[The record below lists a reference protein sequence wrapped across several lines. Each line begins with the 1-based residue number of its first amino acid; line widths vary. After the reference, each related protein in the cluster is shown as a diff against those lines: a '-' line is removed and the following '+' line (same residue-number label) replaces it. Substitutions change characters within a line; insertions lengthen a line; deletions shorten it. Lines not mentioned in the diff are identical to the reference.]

1 MEALSIPTPAEL
13 ESLVTTAIY
22 SSLITARLSPASNP
36 PTVNVTSVAPLRDVK
51 PQSLTAMISILT
63 EWESRCGDVVS
74 DIEAEIERIKTDAS
88 KRRAKEAAR
97 ASILEQAVANASLG
111 DAPQSRQSGFQP
123 RAGGRRLGGSGA
135 GAGMSSGN
143 KREYNADDN
152 DDDDDGYF
160 ENGSEGG
167 NLDSSTAGSRMDIDE
182 GVGSSRSGPAAS
194 RQAKRV
200 LGKKS

>member
-1 MEALSIPTPAEL
+1 MDALFISTPAEL

-22 SSLITARLSPASNP
+22 SSLITARLSPASTP
-36 PTVNVTSVAPLRDVK
+36 PTVNVTSVAPLRDAK
-51 PQSLTAMISILT
+51 PQSLASMISILT
-63 EWESRCGDVVS
+63 EWESRCGDVVC
-74 DIEAEIERIKTDAS
+74 DIEAEIERIKTDAW
-88 KRRAKEAAR
+88 KRRSKEAAR
-97 ASILEQAVANASLG
+97 ASLLEQTVADVSSG
-111 DAPQSRQSGFQP
+111 DAALSKQSGFQP
-123 RAGGRRLGGSGA
+123 RTGGRRLDGVA

-143 KREYNADDN
+143 KREYKADDN

-167 NLDSSTAGSRMDIDE
+167 NLDSSAAGSRMDIDE

-194 RQAKRV
+194 RQTKRV